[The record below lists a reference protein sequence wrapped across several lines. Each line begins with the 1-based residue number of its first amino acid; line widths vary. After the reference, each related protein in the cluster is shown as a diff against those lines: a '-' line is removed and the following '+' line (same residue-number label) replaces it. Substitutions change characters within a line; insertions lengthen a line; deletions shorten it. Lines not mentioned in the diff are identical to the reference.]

1 MTVATWVCSLLTIVS
16 ACVSLGY
23 SVAGLRAGNGSER
36 LPSSYALARSA
47 ALVVVAL
54 AAPVTGNLGF
64 IAAAAVAMIC
74 VQALDAIIG
83 GKGRDRL
90 KTIGPAITAIANA
103 AALIWALA
111 S

>member
-1 MTVATWVCSLLTIVS
+1 MTAALWMCSVLTIVS

-23 SVAGLRAGNGSER
+23 AAAGLRSASETGR

-54 AAPVTGNLGF
+54 IAPFTGSRGF

-74 VQALDAIIG
+74 VQVLDAGIG
-83 GKGRDRL
+83 AGSRDRL
-90 KTIGPAITAIANA
+90 KTIGPALTAVANA
-103 AALIWALA
+103 AALIWAL